1 VALVLQFTTPNLGL
15 TGKLIWAYATSIFYI
30 LVYTAN
36 NVPYSALMGVMT
48 SDLKERTELSS
59 FRFFGAYFGGIIAT
73 IGVIAL
79 VDFLGK
85 GNANDGY
92 QYTMYV
98 SAVILAS
105 FSLITFLTTKERV
118 PDINRGTFNIKDDLK
133 DLIQNKAWLILL
145 FIGFIF
151 VTYNII
157 KQSSAMYYFRIRSGV
172 NTNFIFCNAG

>member
-1 VALVLQFTTPNLGL
+1 MQFTTPNLGL